1 MMRYIVLIII
11 IIALISFLDLFDK
24 PGVNQY
30 YQQPDRKV
38 VSEEV
43 EHSKEVKRN
52 PRMPYSQSEMD
63 FLMNAYGV
71 GLP

>member
-11 IIALISFLDLFDK
+11 IIALISILDLFDK
-24 PGVNQY
+24 PRVNQF

-38 VSEEV
+38 VTEKV
-43 EHSKEVKRN
+43 EHPKEVKKN
-52 PRMPYSQSEMD
+52 PKMTYSQSDMD
-63 FLMNAYGV
+63 FLMDAYGV